1 MGIFHVLGIWL
12 DWCCNLR
19 VFCMFW
25 SSWGCRWL
33 WLIWYWKRCCGCR
46 CPQSGTLNV
55 DNTVDPI
62 VSNILLDNA
71 LTSRRVLSSPET
83 LSPLSLIGCIFF
95 IGFYTVV
102 GNDICGCC
110 CEKSREDDDM
120 EEPYFMGRPNK
131 DDNEVCLLFRLLL
144 IIAVDFV
151 DVVRY
156 FIRLWN
162 RIIIIIIIAIIY

>member
-1 MGIFHVLGIWL
+1 MFSAYFEVVENVDGCGSFDIGKGAVGVGVF
-12 DWCCNLR
+12 NL
-19 VFCMFW
+19 VA
-25 SSWGCRWL
+25 L
-33 WLIWYWKRCCGCR
+33 K
-46 CPQSGTLNV
+46 V

-83 LSPLSLIGCIFF
+83 LSPLSSIGCIFF

-131 DDNEVCLLFRLLL
+131 DGDEARLLF
-144 IIAVDFV
+144 FSPSHHCC
-151 DVVRY
+151 
-156 FIRLWN
+156 
-162 RIIIIIIIAIIY
+162 